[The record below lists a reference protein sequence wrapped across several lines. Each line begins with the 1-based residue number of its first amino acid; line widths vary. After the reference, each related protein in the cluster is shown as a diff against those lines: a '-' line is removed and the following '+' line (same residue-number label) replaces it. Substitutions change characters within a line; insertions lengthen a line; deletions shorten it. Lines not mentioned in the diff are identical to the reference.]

1 MLRKAREA
9 TGLHIAALAV
19 AMKVPVKKLEALEAD
34 RLEELPD
41 AVFTRALAASMCRA
55 LKMDPAPVLSRL
67 PQTAA
72 PKFDRDDRGINMP
85 YSASGLPFGGSLRS
99 LASRP
104 AVLLVSALLLAALA
118 VVFYPVARNVETSP
132 AASKASNVPAAVP
145 AEVGKLVAANAETVA
160 SNVQPAPA
168 PAVAVDV
175 VTPSAA
181 PVPAAAASLAAGVIA
196 SAAGT
201 VPNVV
206 VFKATSSAWVRV
218 SDSKGVL
225 QFEKTL
231 DAGETAGASG
241 TPPLSIVVGNVGAT
255 EVMVRGQPFRLDEFA
270 KNNVA
275 RFEVK

>member
-85 YSASGLPFGGSLRS
+85 YSATGLPFGGSLRS

-160 SNVQPAPA
+160 SNVQPA